1 MGKETFERIMGIHA
15 APTLAGFKP
24 GSLISFKKKNFEN
37 FENLLL
43 AYKKCFACKGISI
56 YILSENF
63 EYAHIFF
70 YREELLKKALENET
84 AKKILLSRG
93 YSLFSLSFVL
103 AKLKQNFCEKDDFPH
118 EIGLFLGYPPEDVK
132 GFIEQKGQNFL
143 VSGYWKVYSNEA
155 ETKKLFEKYAC
166 CTREFC
172 DKLSAGVSFAELLTA
187 C

>member
-1 MGKETFERIMGIHA
+1 MGKETFERIMGLHA
-15 APTLAGFKP
+15 APTLAGSKP
-24 GSLISFKKKNFEN
+24 GSLISFKKSNFED
-37 FENLLL
+37 FENLLA

-56 YILSENF
+56 YRLSENY
-63 EYAHIFF
+63 EYVHIFF
-70 YREELLKKALENET
+70 YREELLKEALEQET
-84 AKKILLSRG
+84 AVAILLSRG
-93 YSLFSLSFVL
+93 YSSLSLSCIL

-132 GFIEQKGQNFL
+132 GFIEHKGQDFL

-155 ETKKLFEKYAC
+155 ETKKNFEKYAC